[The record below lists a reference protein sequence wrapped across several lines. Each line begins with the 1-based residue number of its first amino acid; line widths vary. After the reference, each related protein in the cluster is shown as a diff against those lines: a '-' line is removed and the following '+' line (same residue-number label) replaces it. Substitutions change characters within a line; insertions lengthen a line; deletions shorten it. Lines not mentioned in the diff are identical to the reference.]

1 MIRASQLHYALV
13 SSLLCVSVCIS
24 FLGYLCICLQC
35 VIFNYKRLAI
45 VQLQLSFDS
54 AKPQKERDDRP
65 AAVKAFKRCCSRR
78 CLDSPF
84 P

>member
-1 MIRASQLHYALV
+1 MIRASQLHYALAL
-13 SSLLCVSVCIS
+13 SLLCLSMRII
-24 FLGYLCICLQC
+24 FFGCL
-35 VIFNYKRLAI
+35 VLFFINYKRLAL

-78 CLDSPF
+78 CFDSPF